1 MPDPRPTSALAIDPL
16 PIDALADRLALP
28 HAAETEWVLTNALG
42 GFAMGTATGLP
53 TRRYHGHLVAAMS
66 PPVRRVL
73 ALGPIAES
81 VILDPDEPDAKS
93 RAIHVQPFHFAGEPE
108 PSDAPRPVRFERSAE
123 GWCRWTYAFDAER
136 SSGGSARVRLVR
148 TLTLAD
154 GRNAASIRYELTTDA
169 PVRLELR
176 PITPLRDMH
185 DLIPPGD
192 PAPELSRS
200 WTDASGDPW
209 ALVARGDAGLTLHAS
224 ASEGTASFRAEAH
237 TWHGLS
243 YAWETRRGMDD
254 TEDAPSPGVFEVVG
268 DGALDAQLDASADAR
283 TPADT
288 HEPEPADAS
297 PRAERRRSMI
307 AAARDACPTDDLY
320 RAQTIARLACAA
332 DDFVVHSSAVGT
344 DGRSIIAG
352 YPWFADWGRDSM
364 IALPGLLLL
373 TGRHDEAFGVLDTFG
388 RARKNGLIPN
398 RFDDDAGPAHYN
410 TADASLWYVHA
421 CTQYLHA
428 SGDTERYLDAL
439 APACAEIIEAH
450 TDGTDYKIGMDPD
463 DWLVRAG
470 DTQTQLTWMDAK
482 RDGVCFTPRHGKPV
496 EINALWHNALGALAD
511 GLESADPACAA
522 SLRQTAERVAASF
535 RKMFANG
542 PEGGL
547 VDCLTPEGN
556 AWRASTEL
564 RPNQV
569 FAVSLPHAPLD
580 ADTQRRVVRV
590 VREHLLT
597 PVGLRTLAP
606 DDPGY
611 RPRFEGP
618 LFERD
623 AAYHNGT
630 VWPWLMGPYVEALL
644 RSESFS
650 NESRA
655 QARRLLD
662 ALARELDH
670 NGLGQMW
677 EVYDADEPRE
687 PDGCVAQAWSVAELL
702 RGYALA
708 G

>member
-1 MPDPRPTSALAIDPL
+1 MPDPL
-16 PIDALADRLALP
+16 PIDALGGDRLALP
-28 HAAETEWVLTNALG
+28 HAADTEWVLTNALG

-53 TRRYHGHLVAAMS
+53 TRRYHGHLIAAMS

-73 ALGPIAES
+73 ALGPIAET
-81 VILDPDEPDAKS
+81 VILDPDDPDPDA
-93 RAIHVQPFHFAGEPE
+93 RAVHVQPFHFAGQPE
-108 PSDAPRPVRFERSAE
+108 PSEAPRPVRFERSAE
-123 GWCRWTYAFDAER
+123 GWCRWTYEFDATRAAGETL
-136 SSGGSARVRLVR
+136 RVRLVR
-148 TLTLAD
+148 THTLAD
-154 GRNAASIRYELTTDA
+154 GHNAASVRYELTAHA

-185 DLIPPGD
+185 DLVAPDDPG
-192 PAPELSRS
+192 PELERS
-200 WTDASGDPW
+200 WADAQGNPLV
-209 ALVARGDAGLTLHAS
+209 LVARDGVGLTLRVTAEVGS
-224 ASEGTASFRAEAH
+224 ASFRAETH

-243 YAWETRRGMDD
+243 YAWEAARGLDD
-254 TEDAPSPGVFEVVG
+254 AEDAPSPGVFEIVG
-268 DGALDAQLDASADAR
+268 DGTLDARLDASANAR
-283 TPADT
+283 TAPR
-288 HEPEPADAS
+288 EPEPAGTA
-297 PRAERRRSMI
+297 PRADRRRSMI
-307 AAARDACPTDDLY
+307 AHLRDACPTEDLY

-332 DDFVVHSSAVGT
+332 DDFVVHSAALGA

-410 TADASLWYVHA
+410 TADASLWFVHA

-428 SGDTERYLDAL
+428 SNDTERYLDAL

-450 TDGTDYKIGMDPD
+450 TEGTDYKIGMDPA

-470 DTQTQLTWMDAK
+470 DERTQLTWMDAK

-496 EINALWHNALGALAD
+496 EINALWHNALGSFAD
-511 GLESADPACAA
+511 GLERADPACAA

-535 RKMFANG
+535 RDAFANG

-547 VDCLTPEGN
+547 VDCLTPEGRR
-556 AWRASTEL
+556 WRASTEV

-569 FAVSLPHAPLD
+569 FAVSLPHSPLG
-580 ADTQRRVVRV
+580 ADTQRRVVGV

-611 RPRFEGP
+611 QARFEGSI
-618 LFERD
+618 FERD

-650 NESRA
+650 TDSRA
-655 QARRLLD
+655 HAKRLLD
-662 ALARELDH
+662 GLARELDH
-670 NGLGQMW
+670 NGMGQVW
-677 EVYDADEPRE
+677 EIYDADEPRT
-687 PDGCVAQAWSVAELL
+687 PDGCIAQAWSVSELI
-702 RGYALA
+702 RGYALSSA
-708 G
+708 GCPSGVP